1 MHRELLELTTKNE
14 LLPLYNV
21 YKDCMYLPNKDKYRE
36 KVQSWLM
43 DDWIRIFAC
52 VHDSKRKGLLV
63 LKFTSTDQAEITGIS
78 VEEGS
83 RNQGI
88 GSFMI
93 REIQLRFPNI
103 KMNAETDRDAVV
115 FYKKNGFQITEIQ
128 KNYNG
133 ETVTRYLCVKK

>member
-21 YKDCMYLPNKDKYRE
+21 YKDCMYLSNKDKYRE

-63 LKFTSTDQAEITGIS
+63 LKFTSTDQAEIIGIS

-103 KMNAETDRDAVV
+103 KMNAETDRDAVL

-128 KNYNG
+128 KNYNV

>member
-1 MHRELLELTTKNE
+1 MQIELLELTTQNE

-21 YKDCMYLPNKDKYRE
+21 YKGCMYLPNEDKYRE

-52 VHDSKRKGLLV
+52 VHGSKRKSLLV
-63 LKFTSTDQAEITGIS
+63 LKFTSTDQAEIIGIS

-103 KMNAETDRDAVV
+103 KLNAETDRDAVV

>member
-21 YKDCMYLPNKDKYRE
+21 YKDCMYLPNEDKYRE

-63 LKFTSTDQAEITGIS
+63 LKFTSTDQAEIIGIS

-93 REIQLRFPNI
+93 REILLRFPNI
-103 KMNAETDRDAVV
+103 KLNAETDRDAVL

-133 ETVTRYLCVKK
+133 EMVTRYLCVKK

>member
-21 YKDCMYLPNKDKYRE
+21 YKDCMYLSNKDKYRE

-63 LKFTSTDQAEITGIS
+63 LKFTSTDQAEIIGIS

-93 REIQLRFPNI
+93 REIQLCFPNI
-103 KMNAETDRDAVV
+103 KMNAETDRDAEL
-115 FYKKNGFQITEIQ
+115 FYKKNGFRITEIQ

>member
-21 YKDCMYLPNKDKYRE
+21 YKDCMYLSNKDKYRE

-63 LKFTSTDQAEITGIS
+63 LKFTSTDQAEIIGIS

-103 KMNAETDRDAVV
+103 KLNAETDRDAVV

>member
-21 YKDCMYLPNKDKYRE
+21 YKDCMYLSNKDKYRE

-43 DDWIRIFAC
+43 DDWIRIFTC

-63 LKFTSTDQAEITGIS
+63 LKFTSTDQAEIIGIS

-93 REIQLRFPNI
+93 REIQLCFPNI

-115 FYKKNGFQITEIQ
+115 FYKKNGFETTEIQ